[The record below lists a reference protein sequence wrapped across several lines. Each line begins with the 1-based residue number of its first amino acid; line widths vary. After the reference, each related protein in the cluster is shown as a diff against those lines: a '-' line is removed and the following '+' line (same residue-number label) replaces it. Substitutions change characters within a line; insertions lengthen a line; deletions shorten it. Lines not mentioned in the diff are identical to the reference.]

1 MPKYAVGV
9 DFGTLS
15 VRALVAEVGTGRE
28 LADAAMDYPH
38 AVMDRVLPDGTP
50 LPPDW
55 ALQHPQD
62 YLDCLSAVVPEV
74 LRRAGVRPEDVI
86 GLGVDFTSSTMLPVD
101 ADGCPLCVK
110 PEFAGNPYAWVML
123 WKHHAAQGCAS
134 RMEEILKSRGE
145 RVLSRYGGKVPSEL
159 MLPRLLHLLEEA
171 PEVCWAAD
179 RLMEAGDW
187 VVNRLTGTNARSAA
201 MAGYKAFWHAEDG
214 YPSDDC
220 LSALHPA
227 LPALV
232 RDKLG
237 HELLPAGAKAGELS
251 AQGHALTGLLPGT
264 AVAVAAIDAH
274 AAFPAIGCAEPG
286 RMLMILGTSAC
297 HLTLSSQECMVPGV
311 FGVVKDGM
319 LPGAYGY
326 EAGQSC
332 CGDHLKWLVDHC
344 VPRCDEEEARTRGI
358 SVHALLTE
366 RAARL
371 RPGESGLMAL
381 NWWNG
386 NRSVLQN
393 ADLSGLLLGLTL
405 STRVEEI
412 YRALIEALA
421 YGTRTIVEAF
431 ESSGVPVHELYACG
445 GVAKKNALLLQI
457 YADVLGR
464 EIRVTRSDQASA
476 LGSAMFGAAA
486 AGRAAGGYDCVA
498 DAMREMGGV
507 DERVYRPSA
516 ENHRVY
522 DELYAEYVRL
532 HDYFGRGGN
541 DVMKRLRVGRA
552 G

>member
-62 YLDCLSAVVPEV
+62 YLDCLSVVVPEV

-145 RVLSRYGGKVPSEL
+145 RVLSRCGGKVPSEL

-171 PEVCWAAD
+171 PEVCRAAD

-297 HLTLSSQECMVPGV
+297 HLTPQQ
-311 FGVVKDGM
+311 
-319 LPGAYGY
+319 PGAHG
-326 EAGQSC
+326 
-332 CGDHLKWLVDHC
+332 
-344 VPRCDEEEARTRGI
+344 ARRVRRGEGR
-358 SVHALLTE
+358 H
-366 RAARL
+366 AARRVRL
-371 RPGESGLMAL
+371 R
-381 NWWNG
+381 
-386 NRSVLQN
+386 
-393 ADLSGLLLGLTL
+393 
-405 STRVEEI
+405 
-412 YRALIEALA
+412 
-421 YGTRTIVEAF
+421 
-431 ESSGVPVHELYACG
+431 
-445 GVAKKNALLLQI
+445 
-457 YADVLGR
+457 
-464 EIRVTRSDQASA
+464 
-476 LGSAMFGAAA
+476 
-486 AGRAAGGYDCVA
+486 GRAELLRRSPEVAGGSLRAPVRRGGSPHAGNQRARPA
-498 DAMREMGGV
+498 DRAR
-507 DERVYRPSA
+507 RPSA
-516 ENHRVY
+516 PRRKRP
-522 DELYAEYVRL
+522 DGAELVERQPLCAAERRPFRPAAGADAV
-532 HDYFGRGGN
+532 HPGGGN
-541 DVMKRLRVGRA
+541 LPRA
-552 G
+552 D